1 MIKQSQEAMRVG
13 QHRRPS
19 GQMSRP
25 VGARSLRSRWWI
37 AATIASI
44 IVANVIV
51 LGHVRWPFL
60 GPAIGFWFI
69 IIHPAYLLYTTRLWR
84 GSTAAESVGYSVV
97 GTLLLLMVAGLCANT
112 VLPFLGVARPLSAV
126 PVVALVDILSVGL
139 YAVRQ
144 RYPAPRSLRAEL
156 RKLAPEEARLTV
168 ASALC
173 VVLAVMGA
181 NRLNN
186 GASDVLSMTA
196 LVLMVATLILLLWWQ
211 SSCGDFVTSLIL
223 YGISLGLLLMT
234 SLRGWYVTGHD
245 IQIEYEVFQLTE
257 AHAHWSMAYF
267 QTAFNACLSITIL
280 PTEISQV
287 APVDNPYVYKVFFQV
302 IFALCPVLV
311 YCIARRYWSRPVA
324 ILSVTYFIGMPTFF
338 TDMPYINRQEI
349 AFMFISSAVL
359 AITNPSWS
367 TRRRRVMF
375 VAAALGLE
383 LSHYSSMYFFI
394 GILIIAWLAQLVLGF
409 SPQRLRRRSGAGQAK
424 PASWGTT
431 VCTVGISSILI
442 VVGITFMW
450 GQLATGTAGS
460 AVTDARSAIA
470 GLMGHGGTR
479 SGDVS
484 NFIIGGKALSLP
496 AVWSDYRTV
505 TFQQRAASTPSA
517 YVSASVVDRYPTPMV
532 NGLAPLPPSGMGRLL
547 ADVGISPS
555 GVNTIAR
562 NAAAKDEQLFA
573 LAGFLAFLLV
583 RRLRGY
589 VGLEVFC
596 IGIGS
601 MAMILLIVALPNLSV
616 DYGVLRGFQEA
627 LIVVAPVLVA
637 GSLATFSPFG
647 QTWALRIAAAVC
659 LAVFIS
665 TTGLLPQAL
674 GGYPPQL
681 NLNNSGL
688 YYDIYYMHPQEEAA
702 VGWLASQ
709 PQVLSDGV
717 QASFDT
723 SRFEFSTQS
732 GVTGPQSISDI
743 YPPLV
748 KKDSWVVV
756 GYSTLRTHQ
765 ATTFY
770 DGDLI
775 NYVYPLS
782 FLGNAKDL
790 VYDNGGAEVF
800 K

>member
-1 MIKQSQEAMRVG
+1 MIEQSQEAMRVG

-19 GQMSRP
+19 GQVSRP
-25 VGARSLRSRWWI
+25 VNARSLRSRWWI

-44 IVANVIV
+44 IFANVIV

-97 GTLLLLMVAGLCANT
+97 GILLLLMAAGLCANT
-112 VLPFLGVARPLSAV
+112 VLPVLGVGRPLSAV
-126 PVVALVDILSVGL
+126 PVVALVDILTVGL

-196 LVLMVATLILLLWWQ
+196 LVLMVTTLILLLWWQ

-245 IQIEYEVFQLTE
+245 IQIEYDVFQLTA

-267 QTAFNACLSITIL
+267 QNAYNACLSITIL

-302 IFALCPVLV
+302 IFAFCPVLV

-324 ILSVTYFIGMPTFF
+324 ILSVTYFIGLPTFF
-338 TDMPYINRQEI
+338 TDMPYINRQEM

-367 TRRRRVMF
+367 MRRRRVML

-431 VCTVGISSILI
+431 VRTVGISSILI
-442 VVGITFMW
+442 MVGIIFVW

-496 AVWSDYRTV
+496 VVWSDYRTV

-532 NGLAPLPPSGMGRLL
+532 SGLAPLPPSGMGRVL

-555 GVNTIAR
+555 VVNTIAR

-573 LAGFLAFLLV
+573 LVGFLAFLLV

-601 MAMILLIVALPNLSV
+601 MAMILLIVVLPNLSV

-709 PQVLSDGV
+709 PHVLSNGV
-717 QASFDT
+717 QASFDP
-723 SRFEFSTQS
+723 SRFEFSAQS
-732 GVTGPQSISDI
+732 DVAGPQSISDI

-775 NYVYPLS
+775 SYVYPLS
-782 FLGNAKDL
+782 FLDNAKDL